1 MTTHR
6 SETQRVLSA
15 ETIDEIMRLSGG
27 VRPSS
32 NWLRLYC
39 DGLVHPPYKGKANRK
54 RFAELAPPIDVS
66 WSNDD
71 LLQALGRLASM
82 SSRHSTERLTLCAE
96 RA

>member
-1 MTTHR
+1 MMTHR
-6 SETQRVLSA
+6 SETRRVLSP
-15 ETIDEIMRLSGG
+15 ETINEITRLSGG

-54 RFAELAPPIDVS
+54 RFAELSAPIEVS

-71 LLQALGRLASM
+71 LLQALGR
-82 SSRHSTERLTLCAE
+82 SSD
-96 RA
+96 